1 MKNWNLYVY
10 PKDKE
15 QRKKQKDYHEKFDTK
30 EVAISTGE
38 KMKGTDNQYLVMS
51 DEEELRL
58 EMEMNMESSDFGGD
72 VEDYIKIYE
81 S

>member
-1 MKNWNLYVY
+1 MSILKTKSNE
-10 PKDKE
+10 KS
-15 QRKKQKDYHEKFDTK
+15 KK
-30 EVAISTGE
+30 I
-38 KMKGTDNQYLVMS
+38 LVMS